1 MITVTDLD
9 LPVFDDTAPDFPA
22 DRYHRQFAEA
32 RAGLAGPVPLAH
44 LVLERGSGGNL
55 RHRQA
60 PDALGPSALK

>member
-32 RAGLAGPVPLAH
+32 RAQGWLARSPLAH
-44 LVLERGSGGNL
+44 VLERGSGGNL

-60 PDALGPSALK
+60 SDALGPSALK